1 LLSIEKK
8 FIAYDCRF
16 ATQRLYEMNDT
27 GGWRSGSRT
36 KSVTTNL
43 GKLTS
48 VASHL
53 GICLCSPEGDNLGG
67 GIIPL
72 TPKLSNGFDII
83 LSDMDG
89 NHTDLLF

>member
-1 LLSIEKK
+1 M
-8 FIAYDCRF
+8 FIAYDRRY

-48 VASHL
+48 IASHL
-53 GICLCSPEGDNLGG
+53 GIVNVAPRVTTSVA
-67 GIIPL
+67 
-72 TPKLSNGFDII
+72 GFYP
-83 LSDMDG
+83 
-89 NHTDLLF
+89 